1 MAKLGEIMETKRLE
15 DLEQCPNLSDFM
27 LSPFRQVLQEYCTLL
42 LKMAL
47 NSHVIPSI
55 ASNLEH
61 LINVKSFLNLVFI
74 VPLLNDF
81 LAMQWFFFNKLAQAH
96 DIFIINSVQ
105 AIKLIQVVFNE
116 MFLDPSLLLLYFIRS
131 YLFNLLW
138 KICIGQFWWNGLQI
152 SIVTLIS

>member
-1 MAKLGEIMETKRLE
+1 
-15 DLEQCPNLSDFM
+15 
-27 LSPFRQVLQEYCTLL
+27 
-42 LKMAL
+42 MAL

-96 DIFIINSVQ
+96 DIFIIN
-105 AIKLIQVVFNE
+105 
-116 MFLDPSLLLLYFIRS
+116 
-131 YLFNLLW
+131 
-138 KICIGQFWWNGLQI
+138 
-152 SIVTLIS
+152 